1 MRLEWLED
9 ILAVADTGSFTEAA
23 ERRHLTPSA
32 FSRRVQQIETHLGVE
47 LFDRTRKPIQLK
59 PTTDENKAEIARLVG
74 SLRQLS
80 NDLQR
85 ASRLSGNRVVIAS
98 QHALTAALT
107 PRILRVLQSQNTELY
122 VRLRSANLDD
132 CYSLLLSRQ
141 ADLAFL
147 YDLPDNRLDQ
157 AADFIRSMRI
167 GDDRLIPVFSAAD
180 KDLLNARYAKGE
192 LPVIAYP
199 NDVFLGQVMDRTIL
213 PRVRSQVDVIPRVET
228 ALTLAAQEFA
238 AAGIGVAW
246 VPRSLAS
253 NDVKAGRLQNLS
265 ATLPTA
271 QLSITAVGLKE
282 HTTESEDMIWSL
294 LETFPALNADL
305 A

>member
-1 MRLEWLED
+1 MKTRPRSPGWS
-9 ILAVADTGSFTEAA
+9 AVCASF
-23 ERRHLTPSA
+23 
-32 FSRRVQQIETHLGVE
+32 
-47 LFDRTRKPIQLK
+47 
-59 PTTDENKAEIARLVG
+59 PTIFNAPVG
-74 SLRQLS
+74 CP
-80 NDLQR
+80 
-85 ASRLSGNRVVIAS
+85 GNRVIIAS

-107 PRILRVLQSQNTELY
+107 PRILRVLQSRNGELY

-147 YDLPDNRLDQ
+147 YDLPDNRLGQ
-157 AADFIRSMRI
+157 TADFIRSMRI

-180 KDLLNARYAKGE
+180 KDRLNARYAKGE

-238 AAGIGVAW
+238 AAGIG
-246 VPRSLAS
+246 RCL
-253 NDVKAGRLQNLS
+253 G
-265 ATLPTA
+265 ATLACLQRCQGRQASGSVDHLADRPT
-271 QLSITAVGLKE
+271 QHHGRR
-282 HTTESEDMIWSL
+282 SEG
-294 LETFPALNADL
+294 AHH
-305 A
+305 

>member
-59 PTTDENKAEIARLVG
+59 PTTDENKSEIARLVG

-107 PRILRVLQSQNTELY
+107 PRILRVLQSRNGELY

-147 YDLPDNRLDQ
+147 YDLPDNRLGQ
-157 AADFIRSMRI
+157 TADFIRSMRI

-180 KDLLNARYAKGE
+180 KDRLNARYAKGE

-253 NDVKAGRLQNLS
+253 NDVKAGRLQDLS
-265 ATLPTA
+265 TTLPTA

>member
-253 NDVKAGRLQNLS
+253 NDVKAGRLQDLS

>member
-59 PTTDENKAEIARLVG
+59 PTTDENKSEIARLVG

-107 PRILRVLQSQNTELY
+107 PRILRILQSQNTELY

-147 YDLPDNRLDQ
+147 YDLPDNRLGQ
-157 AADFIRSMRI
+157 AADFIRSMRL

-180 KDLLNARYAKGE
+180 KDLLNARYAKGQ

-238 AAGIGVAW
+238 AAAIGVAW

-253 NDVKAGRLQNLS
+253 NDLKAGRLQDLS

-294 LETFPALNADL
+294 LETLPELSTETD
-305 A
+305 